1 MARITLYGRDLRCV
15 ALATSILYLCPLSY
29 TLAFLSL
36 CETACSIICSTT
48 SAIRRFSKYL
58 LHFGCIV
65 YHASKLCCLVIALYT
80 TVRRVPIIEEGRA
93 ASKSPHYKFGHF
105 ISISQP
111 GVTADIIQNSAVA
124 NLSPQNSRNK
134 LAVCNN

>member
-48 SAIRRFSKYL
+48 SAIRRFSI
-58 LHFGCIV
+58 LHSGCIN
-65 YHASKLCCLVIALYT
+65 YHASKLCCLVLVLYT

-93 ASKSPHYKFGHF
+93 ASKSPHYNFGHF
-105 ISISQP
+105 LSISQQ

-124 NLSPQNSRNK
+124 NFSPK
-134 LAVCNN
+134 TEGTKTKHLARC